1 MRTQAEQLQSWS
13 DAYQKMMTSHKEVTG
28 KDDKSYKTI
37 TAEPITIDISAAES
51 AHWRLSQVTV
61 LNIMLNRRQD
71 DGKQA
76 ATGV

>member
-1 MRTQAEQLQSWS
+1 
-13 DAYQKMMTSHKEVTG
+13 MMTSHKEVTE
-28 KDDKSYKTI
+28 KDDKSYETI
-37 TAEPITIDISAAES
+37 TAEPNTVDISAAES
-51 AHWRLSQVTV
+51 FHWRLSQVTV